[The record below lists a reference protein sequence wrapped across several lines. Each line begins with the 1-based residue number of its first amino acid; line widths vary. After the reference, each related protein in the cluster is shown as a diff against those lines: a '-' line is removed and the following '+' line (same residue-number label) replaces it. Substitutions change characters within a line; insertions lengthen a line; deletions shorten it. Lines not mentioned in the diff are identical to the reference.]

1 MASGIF
7 TVERLSLSLAP
18 SLALSPPQDLF
29 CRRNLEVLGTFS
41 LPSSPSV
48 DLELIEEPEDA
59 GLTDRPL
66 RLAASLFWFV
76 CAVLLLVRGSL
87 WARFPGVSSS
97 TSSVV
102 LLHSE
107 TGKALDSACR
117 GRRGSC
123 LDVCSERSPSPSSER
138 VRITAGGLPRRVLL
152 AL

>member
-1 MASGIF
+1 MAS
-7 TVERLSLSLAP
+7 SLEP
-18 SLALSPPQDLF
+18 VSPTQDLLS
-29 CRRNLEVLGTFS
+29 RRNREALGTFS
-41 LPSSPSV
+41 LPSSVSV

-102 LLHSE
+102 LLCSE
-107 TGKALDSACR
+107 TGKALESALTLA
-117 GRRGSC
+117 GGRGSC
-123 LDVCSERSPSPSSER
+123 LDVCVEHE
-138 VRITAGGLPRRVLL
+138 VE
-152 AL
+152 

>member
-1 MASGIF
+1 MYPDTISALSVWRQAS
-7 TVERLSLSLAP
+7 SLQLV
-18 SLALSPPQDLF
+18 SPPQDLF
-29 CRRNLEVLGTFS
+29 SRRNLEVLGAFS

-87 WARFPGVSSS
+87 WARFPRVSSS

-102 LLHSE
+102 FLHSE
-107 TGKALDSACR
+107 TGKALDSALASTGGR
-117 GRRGSC
+117 GDRGGRSG
-123 LDVCSERSPSPSSER
+123 LDVCVEQSVE
-138 VRITAGGLPRRVLL
+138 
-152 AL
+152 